1 MEAARLREACISQ
14 IRTLL
19 GSIAPRRRLAPGRR
33 NELLLMIASLHHLMF
48 QVIACD
54 TAAVQSRFAPSKRQP
69 SEHPRLRH
77 GSGLDPN
84 VLACSSHGLSNG

>member
-54 TAAVQSRFAPSKRQP
+54 TATVQSRFAPSKRQP
-69 SEHPRLRH
+69 SEHPQTTPRFGTR
-77 GSGLDPN
+77 SQR
-84 VLACSSHGLSNG
+84 ACLFKSWQF